1 MLALRPLP
9 QSDILGAVASGL
21 CVIHCVATPLLFV
34 IHTCSVTGC
43 EEGSPAWWSSL
54 DYLFVGITFLAVR
67 QSAIH
72 TSRSWMKYALYV
84 NWILLTLLIVNEKIA
99 ALPIAEMWKYL
110 TAFSLI
116 GLHLYNRRYCKC
128 DNTISSPE

>member
-43 EEGSPAWWSSL
+43 KEGSPAWWSSL

-67 QSAIH
+67 QSAIN
-72 TSRSWMKYALYV
+72 TSKGWMNYALYV
-84 NWILLTLLIVNEKIA
+84 NWILLTLLIVNEKLA
-99 ALPIAEMWKYL
+99 VLPIAEMWKYL

-116 GLHLYNRRYCKC
+116 GLHMYNRRYCRC
-128 DNTISSPE
+128 DNPICAPQ